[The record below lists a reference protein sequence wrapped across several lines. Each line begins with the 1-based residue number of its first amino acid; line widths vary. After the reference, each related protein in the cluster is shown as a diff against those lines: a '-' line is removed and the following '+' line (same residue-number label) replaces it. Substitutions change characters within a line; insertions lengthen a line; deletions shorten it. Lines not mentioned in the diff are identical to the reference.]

1 MKDTMNSGPG
11 MGTPEAFNE
20 KKKAL
25 YKEKPVAKRVP
36 CNCKDVVKYEAT
48 TSTGKVLFRVPLD
61 EAASFE
67 ETMPAQLLIRWL
79 QQEDA

>member
-1 MKDTMNSGPG
+1 MGSGPNL
-11 MGTPEAFNE
+11 GTPDAYNE
-20 KKKAL
+20 KKKSL

-36 CNCKDVVKYEAT
+36 CGCKDVIKYEAT
-48 TSTGKVLFRVPLD
+48 ISTGKVLFRVPLD

-79 QQEDA
+79 QEEDG